1 MLITMQA
8 LTSAAGIIQ
17 SDQIVITTG
26 TLIYLGIAAIV
37 GFVAESIVG
46 WRLPFGIIG
55 AIVAALVGIWLLN
68 NVIQVNIPGDFT
80 IAGQPIPIIKAFLGA
95 IVVVA
100 IWHLLTFPRWRSR
113 ERYYRGRRRDYRDY

>member
-1 MLITMQA
+1 MLITAQT
-8 LTSAAGIIQ
+8 LVSSVGIILA
-17 SDQIVITTG
+17 DQIVITTG

-37 GFVAESIVG
+37 GFIAESIVG

-68 NVIQVNIPGDFT
+68 NVIQVSIPGDFT

-95 IVVVA
+95 ILVVA
-100 IWHLLTFPRWRSR
+100 VWHFLTFPTWRRR
-113 ERYYRGRRRDYRDY
+113 ERYYRGRRRDY